1 MEFEPRLEFAL
12 GERGKREGQKDEQP
26 KKRFFHNIL
35 LFRIVLIET
44 SGIVKESFMFQSTSK
59 QGRRERRRD
68 HGRFASPALF

>member
-1 MEFEPRLEFAL
+1 MEFEPGQKFVL

-44 SGIVKESFMFQSTSK
+44 SGIVKQSFMVQSTRLS
-59 QGRRERRRD
+59 
-68 HGRFASPALF
+68 ALAMPVTARKIHLATNP